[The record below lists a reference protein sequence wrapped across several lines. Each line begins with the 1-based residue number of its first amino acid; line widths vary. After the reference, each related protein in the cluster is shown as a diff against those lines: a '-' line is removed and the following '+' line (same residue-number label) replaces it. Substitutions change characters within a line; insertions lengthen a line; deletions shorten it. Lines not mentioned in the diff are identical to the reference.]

1 MELREINFILACT
14 FKTRGIKMM
23 EDWNVVV
30 IGGGDREKDLLE
42 ILEEDGEFER
52 SGFRDVMIGKVEDI
66 GEFLEDAEQKKY
78 PYLNRVIPIDDAFF
92 ASPENLTDMLKKRVE
107 RYIDEIEPGETF
119 GFRVER
125 RGMKEDISSQKVER
139 EVGGYFYDL
148 VEKVYGRKPKV
159 NLKNPDT
166 LVAIEI
172 VGNRCGL
179 GFITREM
186 REKYSVIKV
195 K

>member
-1 MELREINFILACT
+1 M
-14 FKTRGIKMM
+14 KMM

-30 IGGGDREKDLLE
+30 IGDGDREKELLE
-42 ILEEDGEFER
+42 NLEEDGEFER
-52 SGFRDVMIGKVEDI
+52 SGFRDVVIGNVEDI
-66 GEFLEDAEQKKY
+66 VEFLEDAEHNKY
-78 PYLNRVIPIDDAFF
+78 PYLKRVIPIDDAFF
-92 ASPENLTDMLKKRVE
+92 ASPENLIDILKKRVE
-107 RYIDEIEPGETF
+107 QYIDEIEPGETF

-148 VEKVYGRKPKV
+148 VEKVHGRKPKV
-159 NLKNPDT
+159 NLKNPDK
-166 LVAIEI
+166 LIAIEI

-179 GFITREM
+179 SFITREM